1 MKQNKID
8 FYSDHNKESILLTNI
23 QVDNEPD
30 ILTQQSQQNSSFDGN
45 LRDLIMKFIKSDLE
59 LYRKC
64 LTYEPIWLEQFFSD
78 FKTYAV
84 AQNFNPKQVK
94 LNLVINILDNE
105 CITFRTNAR
114 ANRNKAM
121 NEKTKQRKPK
131 RSTTRVKS
139 NQGKKRLS
147 STQSEKTSK
156 RKKSSTRLS
165 STQF

>member
-1 MKQNKID
+1 MP
-8 FYSDHNKESILLTNI
+8 YLTSLHPTGYLPQTCQI
-23 QVDNEPD
+23 
-30 ILTQQSQQNSSFDGN
+30 NS
-45 LRDLIMKFIKSDLE
+45 
-59 LYRKC
+59 
-64 LTYEPIWLEQFFSD
+64 
-78 FKTYAV
+78 
-84 AQNFNPKQVK
+84 KQVK

-121 NEKTKQRKPK
+121 NEKTKQRKAK
-131 RSTTRVKS
+131 QSTTRVKTK
-139 NQGKKRLS
+139 QGKKRLS